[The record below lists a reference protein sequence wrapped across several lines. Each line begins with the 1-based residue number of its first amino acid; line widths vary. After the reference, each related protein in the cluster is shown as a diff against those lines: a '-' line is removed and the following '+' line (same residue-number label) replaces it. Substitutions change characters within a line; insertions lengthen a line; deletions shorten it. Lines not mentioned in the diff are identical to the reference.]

1 MSHET
6 LIRMFR
12 IGIVISE
19 IKSEHRKRIL
29 TGESAVTPEHK
40 WTQADKWFV
49 QPTVQKA

>member
-1 MSHET
+1 MFHMLIVTRTSVMSHET

-40 WTQADKWFV
+40 
-49 QPTVQKA
+49 